1 MKEITIMIVDD
12 SAFMRN
18 HIQNMLQHHG
28 YHQLVQAKDGS
39 TCIAL
44 YQEQRPDIV
53 LLDITMPDKSGIEV
67 LEELLSFDPSAKVV
81 ICSALGQDQMMAKA
95 LRIGAK
101 DFLVKP
107 FKEEQLIELM
117 KVLTSYDEA

>member
-1 MKEITIMIVDD
+1 MKEKTIMIVDD

-18 HIQNMLQHHG
+18 HIQSMLKRHG
-28 YHQLVQAKDGS
+28 YHELMEAKDGK
-39 TCIAL
+39 TCVAL
-44 YQEQRPDIV
+44 YQQHHPDVV

-67 LEELLSFDPSAKVV
+67 LEELLLLDHSAKVV
-81 ICSALGQDQMMAKA
+81 ICSALGQDQMIAKA

-107 FKEEQLIELM
+107 FKEEQLVELL
-117 KVLTSYDEA
+117 KALTAYDEA

>member
-1 MKEITIMIVDD
+1 MKEKTIMIVDD
-12 SAFMRN
+12 STFMRN
-18 HIQNMLQHHG
+18 HIKTMLQRHG
-28 YHQLVQAKDGS
+28 YHQLVEAKDGA

-44 YQEQRPDIV
+44 YQKQRPDIV

-67 LEELLSFDPSAKVV
+67 LEELLSLDQSAKVV

-107 FKEEQLIELM
+107 FKEEQLIELL
-117 KVLTSYDEA
+117 KALTSYDEA

>member
-1 MKEITIMIVDD
+1 MKEKTIMIVDD

-18 HIQNMLQHHG
+18 HIQGMLQRHG
-28 YHQLVQAKDGS
+28 YHQLLEAKDGE
-39 TCIAL
+39 TCVSL
-44 YQEQRPDIV
+44 YQQQHPDVV

-67 LEELLSFDPSAKVV
+67 LEELLTIDQDAKVV

-107 FKEEQLIELM
+107 LKEEQLIELL
-117 KVLTSYDEA
+117 KALTAYDEA